1 MTAKLLGVNPT
12 VASCYPHCWLCR
24 AGNPGLHRWPVPGLG
39 DATWVSAP
47 ESPCF
52 SLCPYTPALCRAELW
67 QWWGPSAPE
76 EATKRLCLQGTAEV
90 ANTVTS
96 SKGKESFFG
105 GRTWHFLSQH
115 EITQDKGH
123 KLSASSPKYIPLK
136 PHWSLL
142 QNTEW
147 NFNIQQYFDTSCYS
161 NLLSFFH
168 SCFCSLELLFKS
180 SLFILLS
187 TDLASSLDFYGLWG
201 CRSVCAQN

>member
-1 MTAKLLGVNPT
+1 MTCPRAGGCYLGVCSGKP
-12 VASCYPHCWLCR
+12 VLFPL
-24 AGNPGLHRWPVPGLG
+24 PLH
-39 DATWVSAP
+39 
-47 ESPCF
+47 
-52 SLCPYTPALCRAELW
+52 
-67 QWWGPSAPE
+67 PSAVPSRALAVMRSVSSGGGNE
-76 EATKRLCLQGTAEV
+76 EALPPGDCRSGKHRDLQQR
-90 ANTVTS
+90 
-96 SKGKESFFG
+96 ESFFG

-161 NLLSFFH
+161 NLLPFFH